1 MKNLK
6 YFCFLTIIL
15 WSMNMVHAQQ
25 NQNVRIKKNTPE
37 SSTQVNTATKAVHAE
52 DAAKTNLPDTGQ
64 KTKRVKLSKKAQEK
78 SMKEDKDARLHQTEQ
93 QNQNAERRPLPPQ
106 PASKAEAKPTGQ
118 QPAQGAEAKPTN
130 PQPEKPAGIKVKN
143 PKKEPINSKTGPKPK
158 EKPVKQAKEE
168 KAE

>member
-52 DAAKTNLPDTGQ
+52 DAARLTCPTL
-64 KTKRVKLSKKAQEK
+64 
-78 SMKEDKDARLHQTEQ
+78 DK
-93 QNQNAERRPLPPQ
+93 
-106 PASKAEAKPTGQ
+106 
-118 QPAQGAEAKPTN
+118 
-130 PQPEKPAGIKVKN
+130 
-143 PKKEPINSKTGPKPK
+143 KPK
-158 EKPVKQAKEE
+158 E
-168 KAE
+168 